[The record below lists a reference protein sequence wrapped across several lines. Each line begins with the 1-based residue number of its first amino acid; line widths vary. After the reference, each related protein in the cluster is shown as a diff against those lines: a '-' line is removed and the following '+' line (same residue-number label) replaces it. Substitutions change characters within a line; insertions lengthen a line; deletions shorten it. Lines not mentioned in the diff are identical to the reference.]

1 LLEDLQKQDIAAA
14 EIAASTS
21 IKGRSSSKLSDTE
34 ERAALDRLKGMAPA
48 VGMAEDP
55 TRGGLMVP
63 QQTPYTGPRG
73 PQGEIGG
80 AKPPPVSPVTP
91 RPAGALEEVV
101 NLFRQMTRAPLLRRA
116 IPIAGGALA
125 GGEAF
130 RAAEELQKDN
140 PDYGEAILS
149 GAGALGGVMS
159 MFPATAPVGIPLS
172 AGVGAA
178 RFARDRAQEN
188 EQLGY
193 KPDVIPSNPMGD
205 FGF

>member
-1 LLEDLQKQDIAAA
+1 
-14 EIAASTS
+14 
-21 IKGRSSSKLSDTE
+21 
-34 ERAALDRLKGMAPA
+34 
-48 VGMAEDP
+48 
-55 TRGGLMVP
+55 
-63 QQTPYTGPRG
+63 
-73 PQGEIGG
+73 
-80 AKPPPVSPVTP
+80 VSPVTP
-91 RPAGALEEVV
+91 KPAGALEEVI

-140 PDYGEAILS
+140 PDYGEAALS

-159 MFPATAPVGIPLS
+159 MFPATAPIGIPLS

-178 RFARDRAQEN
+178 RFAQDRAREN
-188 EQLGY
+188 ERLGY